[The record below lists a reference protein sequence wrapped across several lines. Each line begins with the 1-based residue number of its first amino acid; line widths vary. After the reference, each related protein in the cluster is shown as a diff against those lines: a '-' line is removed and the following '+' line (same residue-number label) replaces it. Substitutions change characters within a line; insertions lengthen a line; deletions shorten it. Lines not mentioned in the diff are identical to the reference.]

1 METLWNESDYYDIQG
16 TVPAI
21 DRMVE
26 EDPILIE
33 VADIDTGGGVV
44 WSPGADLAE
53 EPDIV
58 VEPGPAPVRGEPD
71 YHWLLLAPGLQADWF
86 FLAAQRYWQTFRPTV
101 LTTWDLIGMLPGQ
114 TFRPTVLTTWDLI
127 GMLPGNKSVAV
138 TVLARPDTL
147 DYMNANVRDAFPDIF
162 YDPIVYD
169 TLAEMQ
175 TELDRR
181 ATNQRRFG

>member
-1 METLWNESDYYDIQG
+1 
-16 TVPAI
+16 
-21 DRMVE
+21 
-26 EDPILIE
+26 
-33 VADIDTGGGVV
+33 VV
-44 WSPGADLAE
+44 WEPGVDLAE
-53 EPDIV
+53 EPEIV

-86 FLAAQRYWQTFRPTV
+86 FLAAQRYW
-101 LTTWDLIGMLPGQ
+101 Q